1 MSLSRLAVLI
11 VGVGLLPGVA
21 EACSVCFSA
30 TEQSRTAFIVTTVF
44 LSVLP
49 LAMVGGG
56 VVWLRLR
63 IRRIAA
69 EAAEVAEREIAPA
82 EGLS

>member
-1 MSLSRLAVLI
+1 MSLARLAVLLLAL
-11 VGVGLLPGVA
+11 GLLPEAA

-30 TEQSRTAFIVTTVF
+30 TEQNRTAFIVTTVF

-56 VVWLRLR
+56 IVWLRMR
-63 IRRIAA
+63 IRRLAR
-69 EAAEVAEREIAPA
+69 ETAEREIAPV
-82 EGLS
+82 LS